1 MKPIL
6 GILLT
11 FCGIAAAQDNFRSAA
26 PWLENFHHAPVPG
39 GPVAPTKITPEEQLS
54 TLQHETIQL
63 LRQARLEDNLSLITD
78 AIREG
83 RDNTVLAAALAAPA
97 SAGSPIYLFAL
108 KDETVRP
115 AVAWWVEGNV
125 LHYVTPAGKQ
135 AEAPLDAVDRA
146 LTDRLNAERN
156 VRLQLPPPR

>member
-1 MKPIL
+1 MRPIL
-6 GILLT
+6 GILVA
-11 FCGIAAAQDNFRSAA
+11 FCGIALGQDDFRSAA
-26 PWLENFHHAPVPG
+26 PWLQNFHHAPVPQ
-39 GPVAPTKITPEEQLS
+39 GPVAPTKITPAEQLD
-54 TLQHETIQL
+54 TLQFETIQN
-63 LRQARLEDNLSLITD
+63 LRQARLEDNLSVVTD

-135 AEAPLDAVDRA
+135 ADAPLDAVDRN

-156 VRLQLPPPR
+156 VRMQLPPPR